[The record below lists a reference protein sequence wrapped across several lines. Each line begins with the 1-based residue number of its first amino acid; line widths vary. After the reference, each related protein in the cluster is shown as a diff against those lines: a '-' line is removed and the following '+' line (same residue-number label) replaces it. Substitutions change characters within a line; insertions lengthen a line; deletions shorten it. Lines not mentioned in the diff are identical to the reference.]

1 MDTMKVI
8 SNWRKSHF
16 MMTPWY
22 GTISALLVLC
32 EANELT
38 TNGFPHKRLV
48 IWIFDFFSLWAWT
61 NYLTSSQ
68 IAGAQISAALCDGLL
83 WSLVNPFT
91 NRQCRVYVFFVVCL
105 NKLLNK
111 QSSSPKFD
119 IKADRPLHW
128 SMVDYCPKWPMM
140 RRLHAFVLLAWIY
153 RWTNSQV
160 AGILGQSCS
169 VSQTS
174 CWVLVRSEWVSDLV

>member
-16 MMTPWY
+16 MMTSWY
-22 GTISALLVLC
+22 GTLSALLVLC
-32 EANELT
+32 EANEPT

-48 IWIFDFFSLWAWT
+48 ISIFDFFSLWAWT

-68 IAGAQISAALCDGLL
+68 IAGAQISAALCVGLL
-83 WSLVNPFT
+83 WSLVNPLT
-91 NRQCRVYVFFVVCL
+91 NRQCRVLCFLCYLL

-119 IKADRPLHW
+119 IKVDRPLHW
-128 SMVDYCPKWPMM
+128 SMVDYCPKRPMM
-140 RRLHAFVLLAWIY
+140 RRLHAFFLLAWIN